1 MGSQNWENEGRN
13 DRPFAWEGLPKS
25 ASFLVWVWSPHIPFP
40 MKKIA
45 LLLALGLT
53 AGAVNAQVVDPY
65 GNIQIGNGTS
75 ISPPSNPDFP
85 NTVKTGQTVIGDG
98 ARTDGQDA
106 MAEGTDASAEGDK
119 AIAKGPRAKAK
130 AMWAQAIGAEAEAN
144 AINTTATGHQAK
156 ANDAG
161 DTATG
166 ALSETC
172 DGRATATGIQAKAC
186 GYQSTATGAGAE
198 GAARDTTVNGA
209 LAKATKEGATTV
221 GAYSEVNGVNGTNV
235 GAGSKVNADRATC
248 VGASCEA
255 NHANSVGVGYG
266 TKTTQ
271 ENEVAVGY
279 RRVTQVSSGR
289 DDTDAANMSQVRAT
303 AEHLGG
309 GAGFTSFGNFIPP
322 AYHFR
327 SGVTHGNVGS
337 ALDDLDSRV
346 YNLEQNPGGGG
357 QGPAGPAGA
366 DGLSAY
372 EVAVKNGFAG
382 SETEWL
388 ASLKGADGRDG
399 RDGIDGRD
407 GERGEKG
414 DNGDPGE
421 PGGSGSGEPG
431 PEGPQGPA
439 GADGR
444 DGVDGAKGDDG
455 RSAYEVAVDEGFQGS
470 QAEWLASLKGADGR
484 DGRDGARAVAGRNI
498 DVQDNQDGTQTVSL
512 AKNVD
517 LGEDGSLT
525 VGATTV
531 NNNGVAIQGGPSM
544 TRNGVDAGNQRVTNV
559 ANGRIER
566 GSTDAVNGGQI
577 YDLMEQWDDRWTDID
592 RRFERTDKRLN
603 GLGAQMGAMTMMAA
617 TPGEGGV
624 TVGVGF
630 SGGETALAVGWSRR
644 LNDRASIAVGASFGG
659 GNKAVV
665 GVGLRIGGR

>member
-25 ASFLVWVWSPHIPFP
+25 ASFLGWVWSPHIPFP

-45 LLLALGLT
+45 LVLALGLT

-85 NTVKTGQTVIGDG
+85 NTVKTGQIVIGDG

-106 MAEGTDASAEGDK
+106 MAEGTDTSAEGDG
-119 AIAKGPRAKAK
+119 AIAMGPRAKAK
-130 AMWAQAIGAEAEAN
+130 AMWAQVIGAEAEAN
-144 AINTTATGHQAK
+144 AINTTATGHRAK

-186 GYQSTATGAGAE
+186 GYQATVTGAGAVGTE
-198 GAARDTTVNGA
+198 RNTTVNGA
-209 LAKATKEGATTV
+209 VAKATKEQATTV
-221 GAYSEVNGVNGTNV
+221 GAYSEVNGVNGTNI

-255 NHANSVGVGYG
+255 NHVNSVGVGYG

-289 DDTDAANMSQVRAT
+289 DDTDAANMGQLRPNAW
-303 AEHLGG
+303 ALGG
-309 GAGFTSFGNFIPP
+309 GAGYDNLGNYIPP
-322 AYHFR
+322 TYTFQ
-327 SGVTHGNVGS
+327 SGATYNNVGS
-337 ALDDLDSRV
+337 AMYDLDGRV
-346 YNLEQNPGGGG
+346 HNLEQNPGGGG
-357 QGPAGPAGA
+357 QGPAGA

-388 ASLKGADGRDG
+388 ESLKGADGRDG
-399 RDGIDGRD
+399 RDGMDGRD

-414 DNGDPGE
+414 EKGDPGE

-470 QAEWLASLKGADGR
+470 QTEWLASLKGADGR

-512 AKNVD
+512 AKDVD

-531 NNNGVAIQGGPSM
+531 NNNGVAIQGGPSL
-544 TRNGVDAGNQRVTNV
+544 TRNGVDAGNQRVTSV
-559 ANGRIER
+559 APGRIER
-566 GSTDAVNGGQI
+566 GSTDAVNGGQLW
-577 YDLMEQWDDRWTDID
+577 DLEDRWND
-592 RRFERTDKRLN
+592 RWVQTNKSIERV
-603 GLGAQMGAMTMMAA
+603 GAQSAALTMMASA
-617 TPGEGGV
+617 GSNLP
-624 TVGVGF
+624 VGKVSVNAAWGQYG
-630 SGGETALAVGWSRR
+630 STAAF
-644 LNDRASIAVGASFGG
+644 AVGAKVRLTERSSMVMGLSVSNG
-659 GNKAVV
+659 KAMG
-665 GVGLRIGGR
+665 GVGYAFVLD

>member
-25 ASFLVWVWSPHIPFP
+25 VSFLVWVWSPHIPFP
-40 MKKIA
+40 MKEIA
-45 LLLALGLT
+45 LVLALGLT

-85 NTVKTGQTVIGDG
+85 NTVKTGQIVIGDG

-198 GAARDTTVNGA
+198 GTARDTTVNGA

-309 GAGFTSFGNFIPP
+309 GAGFTSLGNFIPP

-346 YNLEQNPGGGG
+346 YDLEQNPGGGSS
-357 QGPAGPAGA
+357 GPAGQDGA
-366 DGLSAY
+366 SAY
-372 EVAVKNGFAG
+372 DIAVRNGFVG
-382 SETEWL
+382 TEREWL
-388 ASLKGADGRDG
+388 DSLQGRDG
-399 RDGIDGRD
+399 MDGQ
-407 GERGEKG
+407 
-414 DNGDPGE
+414 NGV
-421 PGGSGSGEPG
+421 
-431 PEGPQGPA
+431 
-439 GADGR
+439 DGR
-444 DGVDGAKGDDG
+444 DGVGGG
-455 RSAYEVAVDEGFQGS
+455 STVA
-470 QAEWLASLKGADGR
+470 
-484 DGRDGARAVAGRNI
+484 AGENI
-498 DVQDNQDGTQTVSL
+498 EVQDHEDGTQTVSL
-512 AKNVD
+512 SKDVD
-517 LGEDGSLT
+517 LTEEGSLT

-531 NNNGVAIQGGPSM
+531 NNNGVRVGQTSISNDGVSVEGGPSM
-544 TRNGVDAGNQRVTNV
+544 TRNGIDAANQRVTSV
-559 ANGRIER
+559 ASGRIER

-577 YDLMEQWDDRWTDID
+577 YDLIEQWDDRWTEID

-603 GLGAQMGAMTMMAA
+603 GLGAQMGALSMMAA

-644 LNDRASIAVGASFGG
+644 LNDRVSIAVGASFGG